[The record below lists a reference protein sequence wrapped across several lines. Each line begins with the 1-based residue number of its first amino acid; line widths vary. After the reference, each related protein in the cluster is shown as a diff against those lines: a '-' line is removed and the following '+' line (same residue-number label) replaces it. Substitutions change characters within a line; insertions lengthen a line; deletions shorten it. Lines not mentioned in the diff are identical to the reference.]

1 MSITGKSK
9 QNSSACNDI
18 HEEFIKEVI
27 NHKERLPEKKY
38 EFFGSNDNVKNLELF
53 IKHNPFMASA
63 LSIVDGHLMIVS
75 YIKADAVD
83 AVDAADEGG
92 WFERIVDLLDDSYPR
107 VDATFSSDTLEVMR
121 LYKVHSNL
129 HMLLDM
135 INI

>member
-63 LSIVDGHLMIVS
+63 LSKFNGHLTIVS
-75 YIKADAVD
+75 YRKAD
-83 AVDAADEGG
+83 AVDAADEG